1 MVRCLSLLGMMVFA
15 LGVFALAS
23 AAPSPASPQLP
34 PRDDNPGPRSKPRF
48 ATLPALAFHAR
59 FSLN

>member
-23 AAPSPASPQLP
+23 AVPSPPLPQLP
-34 PRDDNPGPRSKPRF
+34 PPDDNPKSRGKPGF